1 MLQSIKVRRRLIEK
15 REKYMHKFVKKVTA
29 ILCAVC
35 VMVSVSAISSAA
47 AVHREASPA
56 AITRDAYLVYTRT
69 VNDEVVGRTAATIEY
84 SVDTRTDQILNIVS
98 GTIVSSS
105 VYKNIIN
112 SSVSSYS
119 YNSTRTAVTVY
130 ITFTAQS
137 YENGEIGSHT
147 LPFYISLNN

>member
-1 MLQSIKVRRRLIEK
+1 
-15 REKYMHKFVKKVTA
+15 MHKFVKKVTA

-35 VMVSVSAISSAA
+35 VMVSVSATSSAA

-69 VNDEVVGRTAATIEY
+69 VNDEIVGRTAATIEY
-84 SVDTRTDQILNIVS
+84 SVDTHTHTDRIMNIVS

-137 YENGEIGSHT
+137 YEDGETSSHT

>member
-1 MLQSIKVRRRLIEK
+1 
-15 REKYMHKFVKKVTA
+15 MHKFVKKVTA

-35 VMVSVSAISSAA
+35 VMVSVTAVSSAA
-47 AVHREASPA
+47 EVQTEASSTA
-56 AITRDAYLVYTRT
+56 ATRDAYLVYTRT
-69 VNDEVVGRTAATIEY
+69 VNDENVGRTAATIEY
-84 SVDTRTDQILNIVS
+84 SVDTRNDRIMNIVS

-105 VYKNIIN
+105 VYRNIIN
-112 SSVSSYS
+112 SRVSSYS

-137 YENGEIGSHT
+137 YENGETGPHT

>member
-1 MLQSIKVRRRLIEK
+1 
-15 REKYMHKFVKKVTA
+15 MHKFVKKVTA

-35 VMVSVSAISSAA
+35 VMVSVTAVSSAA
-47 AVHREASPA
+47 EVQTEASSTA
-56 AITRDAYLVYTRT
+56 ATRDAYLVYTRT
-69 VNDEVVGRTAATIEY
+69 VNDEIVGRTAATIEY
-84 SVDTRTDQILNIVS
+84 SVDTRTDRIMNIVS

-112 SSVSSYS
+112 SSVSSYL

-137 YENGEIGSHT
+137 YENGETDSHT

>member
-1 MLQSIKVRRRLIEK
+1 
-15 REKYMHKFVKKVTA
+15 MHKFVKKVTA

-35 VMVSVSAISSAA
+35 VMVSVTAVSSAA
-47 AVHREASPA
+47 EVQTEASSTA
-56 AITRDAYLVYTRT
+56 ATRDAYLVYTRT
-69 VNDEVVGRTAATIEY
+69 VNDEIVGRTAATIEY
-84 SVDTRTDQILNIVS
+84 SVDTRTDRIMNIVS

-112 SSVSSYS
+112 SRVSSYS

-130 ITFTAQS
+130 ITFTAQA
-137 YENGEIGSHT
+137 YEDGETGPHT

>member
-1 MLQSIKVRRRLIEK
+1 
-15 REKYMHKFVKKVTA
+15 
-29 ILCAVC
+29 
-35 VMVSVSAISSAA
+35 MVSVSAISSAA
-47 AVHREASPA
+47 AVHRESSLA

-69 VNDEVVGRTAATIEY
+69 VNDETVGRTAATIEY